1 MIKFGCCAP
10 ETMTQW
16 DEMAEFISKF
26 PNDTFLVVGHTDS
39 RGSEEYN
46 LKLSTERARYSRQ
59 LLIER
64 GVDPER
70 VKFIGCGET
79 EPKIPKAETK
89 PEHEQNR
96 RVTLEIYSPQRVKEI
111 KKKTKTR

>member
-1 MIKFGCCAP
+1 
-10 ETMTQW
+10 MTQW